1 MPIRRLSDDARSILA
16 ELEADARDIADTEEW
31 DDLCPPDVGGFDCDE
46 WLDVSEFVDTPW

>member
-16 ELEADARDIADTEEW
+16 ELEADARDLADTEEW

-46 WLDVSEFVDTPW
+46 WLDVSEFVDQPW